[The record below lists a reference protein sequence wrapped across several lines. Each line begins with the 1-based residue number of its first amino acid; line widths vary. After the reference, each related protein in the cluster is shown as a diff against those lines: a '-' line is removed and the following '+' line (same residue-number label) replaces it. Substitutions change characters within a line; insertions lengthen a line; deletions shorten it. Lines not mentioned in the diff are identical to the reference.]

1 MLIIVN
7 KLKTQIIIN
16 DVRSPEINTVCNI
29 NNNNKDRI
37 LFF

>member
-29 NNNNKDRI
+29 NNNNKRQNT
-37 LFF
+37 FF